1 MSEAILAALLHSIPG
16 GQRQVIWRRDGIN
29 RRYKYDHD
37 GKIGIAVGGII
48 DGRDMNRRDGEC
60 GIWLEQILPVVGYC
74 AMKHKRVFE
83 PVPASKLSLAA
94 DTFTLLRIR
103 KQSLPGIVSTPR
115 VYFDD
120 PVDRRLA

>member
-37 GKIGIAVGGII
+37 GRDVIAVGGLI
-48 DGRDMNRRDGEC
+48 DGRDTNRRDGEC
-60 GIWLEQILPVVGYC
+60 GIWLEQIIPVVGYC

-83 PVPASKLSLAA
+83 LVPASQLSLAA
-94 DTFTLLRIR
+94 YTFTLLRIR